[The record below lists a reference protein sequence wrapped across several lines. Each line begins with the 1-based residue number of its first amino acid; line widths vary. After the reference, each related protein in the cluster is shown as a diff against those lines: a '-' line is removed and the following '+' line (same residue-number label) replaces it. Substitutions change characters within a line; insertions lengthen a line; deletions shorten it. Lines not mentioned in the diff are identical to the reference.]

1 MPKRGPAMESAARL
15 PDRKGGAQMRE
26 YTVEKPGVRLDA
38 FLHRA
43 EPSLTVGALHR
54 YLRENKIKVNGKR
67 LPLSARLAAGDVVRL
82 YLPGQPAQG
91 EGPAYLAAKPYF
103 TPVYEDAQVLVA
115 QKPAGLL
122 VQDEA
127 GAQADTLLNRA
138 RRYLYE
144 KGELAANAPWLPQL
158 CHRLDTGT
166 SGLVILAKTPAA
178 LAQMTELIR
187 TRAVQKEYL
196 CVTVGAPARP
206 QAELRGFLVKNAKR
220 GTVRVTA
227 AAQRGAKEI
236 ITRYETLCKSGALAL
251 LRVQLV
257 TGRTHQIRAHLASIG
272 CPVLGDSKYGNTQAN
287 RAWHFKYQ
295 ALCAYSLRFPA
306 MEKESPCAGLSGKTL
321 FAEEPWYAAQ
331 IKNGTLG

>member
-1 MPKRGPAMESAARL
+1 
-15 PDRKGGAQMRE
+15 MRE

-54 YLRENKIKVNGKR
+54 YLRENKIKVNGKK

-91 EGPAYLAAKPYF
+91 DGPAYLAARPYF

-144 KGELAANAPWLPQL
+144 KGELAANASWLPQL

-187 TRAVQKEYL
+187 MRAVQKEYL

-306 MEKESPCAGLSGKTL
+306 MEKESPCAGLSEKTL

>member
-1 MPKRGPAMESAARL
+1 MESAARL

-103 TPVYEDAQVLVA
+103 TPVYEDTQVLVA

-220 GTVRVTA
+220 GTVRVMA

>member
-1 MPKRGPAMESAARL
+1 MESAARL
-15 PDRKGGAQMRE
+15 PGRKGGAQMRE

-54 YLRENKIKVNGKR
+54 YLRENKIKVNGKK

-91 EGPAYLAAKPYF
+91 DGPAYLAAKPYF

-187 TRAVQKEYL
+187 TRTVQKEYL

-227 AAQRGAKEI
+227 TAQRGAKEI

-306 MEKESPCAGLSGKTL
+306 MEKESPCAGLSEKTL

>member
-1 MPKRGPAMESAARL
+1 
-15 PDRKGGAQMRE
+15 MRE

-295 ALCAYSLRFPA
+295 ALCAYSLRFPV

>member
-1 MPKRGPAMESAARL
+1 MESAARL
-15 PDRKGGAQMRE
+15 PGRKGGAQMRE

-54 YLRENKIKVNGKR
+54 YLRENKIKVNGKK

-91 EGPAYLAAKPYF
+91 DGPAYLAARPYF

-306 MEKESPCAGLSGKTL
+306 MEKESPCAGLSEKTL

>member
-1 MPKRGPAMESAARL
+1 MESAARL
-15 PDRKGGAQMRE
+15 PGRKGGAQMRE

-144 KGELAANAPWLPQL
+144 KGELAAHAPWLPQL

>member
-1 MPKRGPAMESAARL
+1 
-15 PDRKGGAQMRE
+15 MRE

-54 YLRENKIKVNGKR
+54 YLRENKIKVNGKK

-82 YLPGQPAQG
+82 YLPGQPAQRV
-91 EGPAYLAAKPYF
+91 GPAYLAAKPYF

-227 AAQRGAKEI
+227 TAQRGAKEI

-251 LRVQLV
+251 LHVQLV

-306 MEKESPCAGLSGKTL
+306 MEKESPCAGLSEKTL

>member
-1 MPKRGPAMESAARL
+1 
-15 PDRKGGAQMRE
+15 MRE

-144 KGELAANAPWLPQL
+144 KGELAANASWLPQL

-295 ALCAYSLRFPA
+295 ALCAYSLCFPA

>member
-1 MPKRGPAMESAARL
+1 MESAARL
-15 PDRKGGAQMRE
+15 PGRKGGARMRE

-54 YLRENKIKVNGKR
+54 YLRENKIKVNGKK

-91 EGPAYLAAKPYF
+91 DGPAYLAAKPYF

-306 MEKESPCAGLSGKTL
+306 MEKESPCAGLSEKTL

>member
-1 MPKRGPAMESAARL
+1 MESAARL
-15 PDRKGGAQMRE
+15 PGRKGGAQMRE

-196 CVTVGAPARP
+196 CVTLGAPARP

-236 ITRYETLCKSGALAL
+236 ITRYETLCKSL
-251 LRVQLV
+251 
-257 TGRTHQIRAHLASIG
+257 
-272 CPVLGDSKYGNTQAN
+272 
-287 RAWHFKYQ
+287 
-295 ALCAYSLRFPA
+295 SL
-306 MEKESPCAGLSGKTL
+306 
-321 FAEEPWYAAQ
+321 
-331 IKNGTLG
+331 IHI

>member
-1 MPKRGPAMESAARL
+1 MESAARL
-15 PDRKGGAQMRE
+15 PGRKGGAWMRE

-54 YLRENKIKVNGKR
+54 YLRENKIKVNGKK

-227 AAQRGAKEI
+227 TAQRGAKEI

>member
-1 MPKRGPAMESAARL
+1 MQELHVKSLL
-15 PDRKGGAQMRE
+15 P
-26 YTVEKPGVRLDA
+26 VRLDKYLMEQ
-38 FLHRA
+38 F
-43 EPSLTVGALHR
+43 PALGLGR
-54 YLRENKIKVNGKR
+54 LNKALRENKIKLNGKKQ
-67 LPLSARLAAGDVVRL
+67 PLATRVQNGDVIRV
-82 YLPGQPAQG
+82 YLLDDQLGLTSQ
-91 EGPAYLAAKPYF
+91 EGPEFLQARAPAEF
-103 TPVYEDAQVLVA
+103 IYENDDLIVA
-115 QKPAGLL
+115 NKPAGIP
-122 VQDEA
+122 VDGDE
-127 GAQADTLLNRA
+127 ADTLLNRVL
-138 RRYLYE
+138 RRLYE
-144 KGELAANAPWLPQL
+144 EKRWDAAHEPRL

-196 CVTVGAPARP
+196 CVTLGAPARP

>member
-1 MPKRGPAMESAARL
+1 MESAARL
-15 PDRKGGAQMRE
+15 PGRKGGAQMRE

-54 YLRENKIKVNGKR
+54 YLRENKIKVNGKK

-91 EGPAYLAAKPYF
+91 DGPAYLAAKPYF

-306 MEKESPCAGLSGKTL
+306 MEKESPCAGLSEKTL

>member
-1 MPKRGPAMESAARL
+1 MESAARL
-15 PDRKGGAQMRE
+15 PGRKGGAQMRE

-54 YLRENKIKVNGKR
+54 YLRENKIKVNGKK

-91 EGPAYLAAKPYF
+91 DGPAYLAAKPYF

>member
-1 MPKRGPAMESAARL
+1 MESAARL
-15 PDRKGGAQMRE
+15 PGRKGGAQMRE

-91 EGPAYLAAKPYF
+91 DGPAYLAAKPYF

-306 MEKESPCAGLSGKTL
+306 MEKESPCAGLSEKTL

>member
-1 MPKRGPAMESAARL
+1 MESAARL
-15 PDRKGGAQMRE
+15 PGRKGGAQMRE

-187 TRAVQKEYL
+187 TRTVQKEYL
-196 CVTVGAPARP
+196 CVTLGAPARP

-227 AAQRGAKEI
+227 TAQRGAKEI

-306 MEKESPCAGLSGKTL
+306 MEKESPCAGLSEKTL

>member
-1 MPKRGPAMESAARL
+1 
-15 PDRKGGAQMRE
+15 MRE

-54 YLRENKIKVNGKR
+54 YLRENKIKVNGKK

-91 EGPAYLAAKPYF
+91 VGPAYLAAKPYF

-196 CVTVGAPARP
+196 SVTVGAPARP

-306 MEKESPCAGLSGKTL
+306 MEKESPCAGLSEKTL

>member
-1 MPKRGPAMESAARL
+1 
-15 PDRKGGAQMRE
+15 MRE
-26 YTVEKPGVRLDA
+26 YMVEKPGVRLDA

-54 YLRENKIKVNGKR
+54 YLRENKIKVNGKK

>member
-1 MPKRGPAMESAARL
+1 MESAARL
-15 PDRKGGAQMRE
+15 PGRKGGAQMRE
-26 YTVEKPGVRLDA
+26 YTVVKPGVLLDA
-38 FLHRA
+38 FLHRS

-54 YLRENKIKVNGKR
+54 YLRENKIKVNGKK

-187 TRAVQKEYL
+187 TRTVQKEYL

-227 AAQRGAKEI
+227 TAQRGAKEI

-295 ALCAYSLRFPA
+295 ALCAYSLRFPV

>member
-1 MPKRGPAMESAARL
+1 MESAARL
-15 PDRKGGAQMRE
+15 PGRKGGAQMRE

-54 YLRENKIKVNGKR
+54 YLRENKIKVNGKK

-91 EGPAYLAAKPYF
+91 DGPAYLAAKPYF

-144 KGELAANAPWLPQL
+144 KEELAANAPWLPQL

-306 MEKESPCAGLSGKTL
+306 MEKESPCAGLSEKTL

>member
-1 MPKRGPAMESAARL
+1 MESAARL
-15 PDRKGGAQMRE
+15 PGRKGGAQMRE

-82 YLPGQPAQG
+82 YLPGQPEQG

-138 RRYLYE
+138 QRYLYE

-227 AAQRGAKEI
+227 TAQRGAKEI

>member
-1 MPKRGPAMESAARL
+1 MESAARL
-15 PDRKGGAQMRE
+15 PGRKGGAWMRE

>member
-1 MPKRGPAMESAARL
+1 MESAARL
-15 PDRKGGAQMRE
+15 PGRKGGAQMRE

-54 YLRENKIKVNGKR
+54 YLRENKIKVNGKK

-158 CHRLDTGT
+158 CHRLDTDT

-196 CVTVGAPARP
+196 CVTLGAPARP

-306 MEKESPCAGLSGKTL
+306 MEKESPCAGLSEKTL

>member
-1 MPKRGPAMESAARL
+1 MKILKVKCLAP
-15 PDRKGGAQMRE
+15 
-26 YTVEKPGVRLDA
+26 TRLDNY
-38 FLHRA
+38 
-43 EPSLTVGALHR
+43 LTQQYPALTPGR
-54 YLRENKIKVNGKR
+54 LNKALRENKIKLNGKKQ
-67 LPLSARLAAGDVVRL
+67 PLSTRVMAGDEIKLFILDEVLDADRRVDGPAWKNAR
-82 YLPGQPAQG
+82 GPAQV
-91 EGPAYLAAKPYF
+91 
-103 TPVYEDAQVLVA
+103 VYDCPQIVIVN
-115 QKPAGLL
+115 KPAGLA
-122 VQDEA
+122 VDGPED
-127 GAQADTLLNRA
+127 DTLLNRTLL
-138 RRYLYE
+138 YLNQQ
-144 KGELAANAPWLPQL
+144 GEYKENDLYTPAL

-227 AAQRGAKEI
+227 TAQRGAKEI

>member
-1 MPKRGPAMESAARL
+1 MESAARL
-15 PDRKGGAQMRE
+15 PGRKGGAQMRE

-54 YLRENKIKVNGKR
+54 YLRENKIKVNGKK

-306 MEKESPCAGLSGKTL
+306 MEKESPCAGLSEKTL

>member
-1 MPKRGPAMESAARL
+1 MESAARL
-15 PDRKGGAQMRE
+15 PGRKGGAQMRE

-54 YLRENKIKVNGKR
+54 YLRENKIKVNGKK

-91 EGPAYLAAKPYF
+91 DGPAYLAARPYF

-196 CVTVGAPARP
+196 CVTLGAPARP

-227 AAQRGAKEI
+227 TAQRGAKEI

-306 MEKESPCAGLSGKTL
+306 MEKESPCAGLSEKTL

>member
-1 MPKRGPAMESAARL
+1 
-15 PDRKGGAQMRE
+15 MRE

-54 YLRENKIKVNGKR
+54 YLRENKIKVNGKK

-91 EGPAYLAAKPYF
+91 VGPAYLAARPYF

-196 CVTVGAPARP
+196 CVTLGAPARP

-251 LRVQLV
+251 LRVQLI

-272 CPVLGDSKYGNTQAN
+272 CPVLGDSKYGSTQAN

-306 MEKESPCAGLSGKTL
+306 MEKESPCAGLSEKTL

>member
-1 MPKRGPAMESAARL
+1 M
-15 PDRKGGAQMRE
+15 
-26 YTVEKPGVRLDA
+26 
-38 FLHRA
+38 
-43 EPSLTVGALHR
+43 
-54 YLRENKIKVNGKR
+54 
-67 LPLSARLAAGDVVRL
+67 
-82 YLPGQPAQG
+82 
-91 EGPAYLAAKPYF
+91 
-103 TPVYEDAQVLVA
+103 YEDAQVLVA

-272 CPVLGDSKYGNTQAN
+272 CLFWAIPNMAAPRPTAPGTSNIRRFAPTA
-287 RAWHFKYQ
+287 
-295 ALCAYSLRFPA
+295 CAFRPWKKKA
-306 MEKESPCAGLSGKTL
+306 PGAGLSEKTL

>member
-1 MPKRGPAMESAARL
+1 MWYNVNTWKKWSAGQSGGPQWKVPRVCRVGKGAPGCGNIRWKSRACGWTHFCTGPSHRL
-15 PDRKGGAQMRE
+15 RWAPCTGI
-26 YTVEKPGVRLDA
+26 
-38 FLHRA
+38 
-43 EPSLTVGALHR
+43 S
-54 YLRENKIKVNGKR
+54 RENKIKVNGKR

-257 TGRTHQIRAHLASIG
+257 AGRTHQIRAHLASIG

-287 RAWHFKYQ
+287 RAWHFRISG
-295 ALCAYSLRFPA
+295 ALRLQPA
-306 MEKESPCAGLSGKTL
+306 LSGHGKRKPL
-321 FAEEPWYAAQ
+321 RRPF
-331 IKNGTLG
+331 

>member
-1 MPKRGPAMESAARL
+1 MESAARL
-15 PDRKGGAQMRE
+15 PGRKGGAQMRE

-196 CVTVGAPARP
+196 CVTLGAPARP

-306 MEKESPCAGLSGKTL
+306 MEKESPCAGLSEKTL

>member
-1 MPKRGPAMESAARL
+1 MESAARL
-15 PDRKGGAQMRE
+15 PGRKGGAQMRE

-54 YLRENKIKVNGKR
+54 YLRENKIKVNGKK

-187 TRAVQKEYL
+187 TRTVQKEYL
-196 CVTVGAPARP
+196 CVTLGAPARP

-227 AAQRGAKEI
+227 TAQRGAKEI

-306 MEKESPCAGLSGKTL
+306 MEKESPCAGLSEKTL

>member
-1 MPKRGPAMESAARL
+1 MESAARL
-15 PDRKGGAQMRE
+15 PGRKGGAQMRE

-54 YLRENKIKVNGKR
+54 YLRENKIKVNGKK

-91 EGPAYLAAKPYF
+91 DGPAYLAAKPYF

-227 AAQRGAKEI
+227 TAQRGAKEI

-306 MEKESPCAGLSGKTL
+306 MEKESPCAGLSEKTL